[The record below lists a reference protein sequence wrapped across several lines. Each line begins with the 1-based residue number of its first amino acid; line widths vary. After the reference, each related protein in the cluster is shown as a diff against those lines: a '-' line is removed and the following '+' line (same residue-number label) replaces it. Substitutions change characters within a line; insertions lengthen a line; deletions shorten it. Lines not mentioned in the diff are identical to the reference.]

1 MKSVI
6 KTNDLKGE
14 IEYPCLMTVDNVD
27 NSSGAIVVLFTN
39 NHFGTVVYSER
50 KGQPIGYSSEDWVI
64 SDFTPFNGTIQLT
77 ND

>member
-14 IEYPCLMTVDNVD
+14 IEYPCLMTVDN
-27 NSSGAIVVLFTN
+27 SSGAIVVLFTKK
-39 NHFGTVVYSER
+39 HCGTVVYSER
-50 KGQPIGYSSEDWVI
+50 KEQPIGYSSEDWVI